1 MTIGVM
7 NTEQRALTMEIKSE
21 DYVVIY
27 NPEAATVTFE
37 GLLRLSGMDE
47 YAPIVGLLNE
57 VAAENL
63 PSLILDLRSLQ
74 FLNSSGINML
84 SKFVLRVRQQDK
96 TQLTVQGSNEIP
108 WQSKSLKN
116 FQRLMPT
123 LQLEFD

>member
-1 MTIGVM
+1 
-7 NTEQRALTMEIKSE
+7 MEIKSE
-21 DYVVIY
+21 DYLVSYI
-27 NPEAATVTFE
+27 PEAATVTFE

-57 VAAENL
+57 VATGNL
-63 PSLILDLRSLQ
+63 PILTLDLRSLQ

-96 TQLTVQGSNEIP
+96 TQIVVKGSNDIP

-116 FQRLMPT
+116 FQRLMPN